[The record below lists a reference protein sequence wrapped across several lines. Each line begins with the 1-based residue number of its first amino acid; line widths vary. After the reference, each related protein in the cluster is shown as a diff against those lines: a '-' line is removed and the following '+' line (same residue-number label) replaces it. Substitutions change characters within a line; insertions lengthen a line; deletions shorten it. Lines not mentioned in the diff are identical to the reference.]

1 MNFNE
6 STIPMIYAQK
16 MGEADLDWDAN
27 WTRKIYEVVVTGI
40 SDFLALA
47 KSKNNK
53 VAVAVRDLKG
63 NFLMGA
69 IVEYHSNENEDMPGN
84 WSYEFSFDEKDLE
97 GATVYLTTDTQ
108 FQKQLSATA
117 YNLHRIQFEMEIH
130 IETIIELCVS
140 ILKQWLDMN
149 AKEAEEVN
157 IELIGYFVASVAIEN
172 GEKVIAI
179 IPDGAM
185 KRLIKDDAA
194 LEE

>member
-117 YNLHRIQFEMEIH
+117 YKMEIH